1 MARIWYLRCHI
12 HVRTLLAIP
21 GRVSLRNN
29 RAVICF
35 VTKSARLRIFH
46 SKKTRRLNSC
56 ILENNT
62 KVITF
67 GALLK
72 EYSNCFQNQEEG
84 YRLTLAFAK
93 VSKLLLIPRSLR
105 SPSSD

>member
-12 HVRTLLAIP
+12 HISTLFAIP

-35 VTKSARLRIFH
+35 ARLRIFH

-62 KVITF
+62 EVIAF
-67 GALLK
+67 RALLK
-72 EYSNCFQNQEEG
+72 EYSNCFQNHMPE
-84 YRLTLAFAK
+84 RF
-93 VSKLLLIPRSLR
+93 
-105 SPSSD
+105 

>member
-1 MARIWYLRCHI
+1 MNSMARIWYLRCHI
-12 HVRTLLAIP
+12 HVSTLLAIP

-35 VTKSARLRIFH
+35 ARLRIFH

-62 KVITF
+62 EVIAF
-67 GALLK
+67 RALLK
-72 EYSNCFQNQEEG
+72 EYSNCFQNQMSE
-84 YRLTLAFAK
+84 RF
-93 VSKLLLIPRSLR
+93 
-105 SPSSD
+105 

>member
-12 HVRTLLAIP
+12 HVSTLLAIP

-46 SKKTRRLNSC
+46 SKKSRRLNSC

-62 KVITF
+62 KVIAF

-72 EYSNCFQNQEEG
+72 EYFNCFQNHMSE
-84 YRLTLAFAK
+84 RF
-93 VSKLLLIPRSLR
+93 
-105 SPSSD
+105 

>member
-12 HVRTLLAIP
+12 HVSTLLAIP

-35 VTKSARLRIFH
+35 ARLRIFH

-62 KVITF
+62 EVIAF
-67 GALLK
+67 RALLK
-72 EYSNCFQNQEEG
+72 EYSNCFQNQMSE
-84 YRLTLAFAK
+84 RF
-93 VSKLLLIPRSLR
+93 
-105 SPSSD
+105 